1 MIEAELAG
9 AVAQFGVAGLV
20 GWMWLSERRS
30 AAVRERELSDAH
42 RRLIED
48 RSALGALLET
58 VRCNTRAMATLEV
71 AQRELISALRGPV
84 RGAGASSGSGDAGRP
99 V

>member
-30 AAVRERELSDAH
+30 AAGRERELSESH

-58 VRCNTRAMATLEV
+58 VRSNTRAMATLEV
-71 AQRELISALRGPV
+71 AQRELIAALRGPV
-84 RGAGASSGSGDAGRP
+84 GGGVSPGRTA
-99 V
+99 